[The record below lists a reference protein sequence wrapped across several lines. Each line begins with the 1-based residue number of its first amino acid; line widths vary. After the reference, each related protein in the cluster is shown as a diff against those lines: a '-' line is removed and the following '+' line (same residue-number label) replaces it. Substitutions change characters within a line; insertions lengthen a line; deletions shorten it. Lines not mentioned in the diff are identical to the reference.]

1 MAGVGA
7 PHNRVLDPFTQKGGV
22 RKIKTLGSTAYL
34 EAKAKRDNSMPL
46 KRGMPESVY
55 GIASQDP
62 RDTVR
67 AGLPEPQF
75 PAMQSHISRPQRIL
89 GGTAGIWRIPI
100 LRQNLPAGR
109 AVGNDPTEGN
119 GRGTYL
125 ALEIRLTLRECG
137 IAYGARALRRRS
149 LRSSP
154 RAGKPPTTR
163 RREAGVTCGVLGEG
177 GARDA

>member
-34 EAKAKRDNSMPL
+34 EAKAKGDNSMPL
-46 KRGMPESVY
+46 KREMLEGVY
-55 GIASQDP
+55 GFVPQDP

-75 PAMQSHISRPQRIL
+75 PAMQSHISRQKRIP
-89 GGTAGIWRIPI
+89 GGTAGIWPIPI

-119 GRGTYL
+119 GRGTYV
-125 ALEIRLTLRECG
+125 ALEKRLTIRECG
-137 IAYGARALRRRS
+137 IAYGARALGRRS

-154 RAGKPPTTR
+154 RAGKPSATR
-163 RREAGVTCGVLGEG
+163 RREAGVSGALGEG

>member
-1 MAGVGA
+1 MARVDV

-34 EAKAKRDNSMPL
+34 EAKAKGDNSMPL
-46 KRGMPESVY
+46 KREMPEGVY
-55 GIASQDP
+55 GSVPQDP
-62 RDTVR
+62 RDMVR

-75 PAMQSHISRPQRIL
+75 PAMQSHISRPQRIP
-89 GGTAGIWRIPI
+89 GGTAGIWPIPI

-109 AVGNDPTEGN
+109 AVGSDPTEGN
-119 GRGTYL
+119 GRGTYVV
-125 ALEIRLTLRECG
+125 LERPLTLRECG
-137 IAYGARALRRRS
+137 IAYGARALWRRS

-154 RAGKPPTTR
+154 RAGRPSAW
-163 RREAGVTCGVLGEG
+163 RREAGVRGATGEG